1 MFPRFVQANQPLDGP
16 TETIRLNR
24 LEQDDSIGPSAS
36 AFGSAGVPTAGFVR
50 GILLNET
57 GSHDFETKKRQFI
70 KSGPSAV
77 AKKGYFVGM
86 GGPSLYVKYGWMAWR
101 WGAMAERILLARW
114 LPWSGSS
121 FESERV
127 FFFYAIIST
136 LNFDVMFERILC
148 LYV

>member
-1 MFPRFVQANQPLDGP
+1 MDGP

-57 GSHDFETKKRQFI
+57 GSHDFETKKRQLI

-77 AKKGYFVGM
+77 AKKDT
-86 GGPSLYVKYGWMAWR
+86 
-101 WGAMAERILLARW
+101 LLEW
-114 LPWSGSS
+114 
-121 FESERV
+121 V
-127 FFFYAIIST
+127 I
-136 LNFDVMFERILC
+136 
-148 LYV
+148 